1 MQLSNVGVSLYHI
14 YNIDMNKF
22 NLQVNDI
29 IQITYNSGY
38 TKSILV
44 TSITKKSWYSNN
56 GRNSFGTL
64 DRLMNLKGEVIKCE
78 IIKK

>member
-1 MQLSNVGVSLYHI
+1 
-14 YNIDMNKF
+14 MNKF

-29 IQITYNSGY
+29 IQITYNDGY

-44 TSITKKSWYSNN
+44 TSITEKSWYSNN
-56 GRNSFGTL
+56 SRNSFGTL